1 MARGNIT
8 IAVTGTYNDRDI
20 KNAIRDL
27 ESLQTRATPAAGAF
41 QKLGA
46 SFSAMPTQLTGQ
58 FLGVAAGIAGVTA
71 AIDLAQRAIV
81 SMITSAADDERAMRS
96 LEIAMA
102 NAGQAGHLV
111 ATQETIDRLSR
122 MSGVADDQLIPAM
135 RTLINATGSATQ
147 AQKLLSLAM
156 DVSAGTGKSVEQV
169 VMALARASNGSTTA
183 LSRLGAGIDQATLAS
198 GNLDLITDALAQ
210 RFTGQAAAAAE
221 TFNGKMA
228 RFNVAVS
235 EAGEKIGYELI
246 TQIELL
252 IESLGGTNGLTS
264 AIDASAGAAVTLTRG
279 AGALLKGI
287 TDIINPAG
295 KLGGIF
301 QKYGIDIFRI
311 LTVFDPFTHLLY
323 LLGVAAG
330 DSAEAQKENSD
341 AILGVLD
348 ASHLA
353 TSGLDALGDETNQAG
368 QAAISA
374 TNSYLKFYEALVLA
388 DRGQRDLTGTSGT
401 VSSAIA
407 EGARTGAAAGYWQ
420 SITNQYGVVEKA
432 ARGAGGAATKAGD
445 DASASVSKWQTASSE
460 IATATASLVTAVQG
474 STTAMAVG
482 PLDSLTTNLGATMTA
497 VTSQMALKADEMG
510 AGMVNAFS
518 ARITRLSET
527 VQSAV
532 DKAKQAVDALNS
544 YSKGVVSNVMGNLFQ
559 VSTTD
564 QAGNA
569 LSPES
574 IFNNILGGADAW
586 QGAAGNIAPFLTKLP
601 EQVATQLYQLP
612 PTQIQAIADYFSAN
626 PAMLE
631 RLTQRYNEL
640 AVWTETNLGIP
651 MAETFAKVGD
661 QSAAEMLKSARKT
674 ISESAA
680 TFTAFVKSKLATTI
694 DVDVVY
700 HARGAGIPGRA
711 SGGPVSAS
719 AAYVVGEMG
728 PELFVP
734 NVSGSIIPNSGLLSM
749 PAAGRGGGGN
759 TYSITVQAGI
769 GDPREIGRQVVEV
782 VKAYE
787 RASGPVFVSV

>member
-1 MARGNIT
+1 MARGSIT

-27 ESLQTRATPAAGAF
+27 EALQTRATPAAGAF

-264 AIDASAGAAVTLTRG
+264 AIDASAGAVVTLTRG

-301 QKYGIDIFRI
+301 EKYGIDIFRI

-353 TSGLDALGDETNQAG
+353 TSGLDGLSESTDNTANSTRFAANSFEAMSWAIDNAANASVNLETATNNLNAAIASGSTSTTLAG
-368 QAAISA
+368 FFGYIGTAADTAAPKLSRAGSSAQAAG
-374 TNSYLKFYEALVLA
+374 N
-388 DRGQRDLTGTSGT
+388 D
-401 VSSAIA
+401 A
-407 EGARTGAAAGYWQ
+407 EAAAQ
-420 SITNQYGVVEKA
+420 
-432 ARGAGGAATKAGD
+432 
-445 DASASVSKWQTASSE
+445 KWKTSSSE

-474 STTAMAVG
+474 STTAMAIA

-532 DKAKQAVDALNS
+532 DKAKQAVDALNT

-631 RLTQRYNEL
+631 RLTQRYDEL
-640 AVWTETNLGIP
+640 AKWTETNLGIP

-661 QSAAEMLKSARKT
+661 
-674 ISESAA
+674 ESAA
-680 TFTAFVKSKLATTI
+680 RMLKNARDTIAKSADAFTSFVKSKLATTI